1 LIIAVKTLS
10 NRMQEFKIGCN
21 WTKRL
26 QLLLLFLFVHVVYG
40 LSQFNL
46 ANFDKQIIT
55 FILPNLFIESIM
67 VYMVMV
73 HMLDSISPVRLGW
86 KGS

>member
-1 LIIAVKTLS
+1 
-10 NRMQEFKIGCN
+10 MQEFKIGCN

-55 FILPNLFIESIM
+55 FTLLNLFHWIH
-67 VYMVMV
+67 YGV
-73 HMLDSISPVRLGW
+73 HVDGAYVG
-86 KGS
+86 

>member
-1 LIIAVKTLS
+1 
-10 NRMQEFKIGCN
+10 MQEFKIGCN

-55 FILPNLFIESIM
+55 FTLLNLF
-67 VYMVMV
+67 
-73 HMLDSISPVRLGW
+73 H
-86 KGS
+86 